1 MSSRI
6 VIQKKYSFRKGAV
19 ISSEVDAQAAGEHLE
34 ELRDKLNAE
43 GKRMTPELVVE
54 DARNE
59 SSPIHKAFDWDDTVA
74 AHKHRL
80 AQARQLENSLRVEII
95 RGEREVKHVI
105 AFVNVQSP
113 KINES
118 GEVVSERHYEPIK
131 IVLNDPILMQQ
142 MLENARKDLMSWYN
156 RYEVISELAREF
168 FDEVALFLKE
178 KEEVEVNE

>member
-1 MSSRI
+1 MSSGI

-19 ISSEVDAQAAGEHLE
+19 IPVDPQAAGEHLE

-43 GKRMTPELVVE
+43 GKKMTPELVVE
-54 DARNE
+54 DARNS

-80 AQARQLENSLRVEII
+80 AQARQLENSLRLEII
-95 RGEREVKHVI
+95 VGERGVRHVS

-113 KINES
+113 TINEN
-118 GEVVSERHYEPIK
+118 GEVVGERHYEPIK

-156 RYEVISELAREF
+156 RYEVVSDLAQEF
-168 FDEVALFLKE
+168 FDVVAEFIKE
-178 KEEVEVNE
+178 KEEVEVSE